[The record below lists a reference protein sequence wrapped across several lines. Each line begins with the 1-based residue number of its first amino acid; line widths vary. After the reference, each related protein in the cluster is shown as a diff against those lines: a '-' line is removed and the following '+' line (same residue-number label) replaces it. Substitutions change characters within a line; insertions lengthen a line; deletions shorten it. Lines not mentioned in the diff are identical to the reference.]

1 MAEAIRAL
9 GLTKALA
16 RVDTGDGL
24 STRTTRLGYPYMTFP
39 WGSNAPVFGFTA
51 VKSFVKR
58 ARMWLDES
66 DTGRYQCFY
75 ADV

>member
-1 MAEAIRAL
+1 
-9 GLTKALA
+9 
-16 RVDTGDGL
+16 
-24 STRTTRLGYPYMTFP
+24 MTLP
-39 WGSNAPVFGFTA
+39 AMGANAPVFGFTA

-75 ADV
+75 ADGFSYPQWAPAMRNA